1 MVLKQLNNKRKE
13 LYMAIIATIE
23 CTELNL
29 TQTILDTPT
38 SSKALAKLGI
48 KDFPYS
54 VKLPRKEYEDFL

>member
-1 MVLKQLNNKRKE
+1 
-13 LYMAIIATIE
+13 MAIIATIE